1 MVLFG
6 TVLPFKK
13 NLGSSGDPPVTAI
26 NRVAVEWASSVVW
39 VGMQTCAS
47 MPETGFSFVIQ
58 SALLRITGRCV
69 LS

>member
-1 MVLFG
+1 
-6 TVLPFKK
+6 
-13 NLGSSGDPPVTAI
+13 
-26 NRVAVEWASSVVW
+26 
-39 VGMQTCAS
+39 MQTCAS